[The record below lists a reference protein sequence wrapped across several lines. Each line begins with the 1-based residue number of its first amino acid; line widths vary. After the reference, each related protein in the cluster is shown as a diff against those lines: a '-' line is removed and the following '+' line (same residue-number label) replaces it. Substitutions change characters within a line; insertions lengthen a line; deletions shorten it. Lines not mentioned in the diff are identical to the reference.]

1 MERKKKGPGFATR
14 TESRAP
20 AERKE
25 NLQEKQSRQETVA
38 TVQKKG
44 KELIALAA
52 VGKGKPRTLEN
63 NLMRSNNTKSKK
75 RNMNRMQ
82 NPFF

>member
-1 MERKKKGPGFATR
+1 
-14 TESRAP
+14 
-20 AERKE
+20 
-25 NLQEKQSRQETVA
+25 VA

-75 RNMNRMQ
+75 RNTNRMQ
-82 NPFF
+82 NPFFLNQQNYIKSMKVTVIPTSFDCKKKN

>member
-1 MERKKKGPGFATR
+1 
-14 TESRAP
+14 
-20 AERKE
+20 
-25 NLQEKQSRQETVA
+25 VA

-52 VGKGKPRTLEN
+52 VGKPRTLEN

-75 RNMNRMQ
+75 RNTNRMQ
-82 NPFF
+82 NPFFLNQQNYIKSMKVTVIPTSFDWKKKN

>member
-1 MERKKKGPGFATR
+1 
-14 TESRAP
+14 
-20 AERKE
+20 
-25 NLQEKQSRQETVA
+25 VA

-75 RNMNRMQ
+75 RNTNRMQ

>member
-1 MERKKKGPGFATR
+1 
-14 TESRAP
+14 
-20 AERKE
+20 
-25 NLQEKQSRQETVA
+25 VA

-52 VGKGKPRTLEN
+52 VGKPRTLEN

-75 RNMNRMQ
+75 RNTNRMQ